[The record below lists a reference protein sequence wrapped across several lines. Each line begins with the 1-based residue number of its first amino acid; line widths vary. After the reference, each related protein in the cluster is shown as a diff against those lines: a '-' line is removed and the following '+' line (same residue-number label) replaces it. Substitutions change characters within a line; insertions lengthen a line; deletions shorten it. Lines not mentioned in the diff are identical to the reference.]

1 MLGKPSITV
10 CRKIGFLISITVL
23 LAQTTGCQSEEGDS
37 KMMNIEKVDIG
48 NTDSAIIGVVNL
60 SGNVMFADV
69 PATKGA
75 NLQGTGTLKAM
86 GESSWI
92 DIEYLGGEKIRLKNG
107 SVELSFGEQLTS
119 NIGGLDLGGGVG
131 STGTNT
137 RIIKLK
143 SGKLFAH
150 IAKFEQLRKM
160 KYYFST
166 DIIDL
171 NLMSGSFAL
180 EVNNDVTRLSVC
192 EGSIS
197 IRPANA
203 MESSQRANWPE
214 VNLSGGS
221 GVSVNLTDTPEPS
234 ALSQSE
240 KELMAKEFS
249 AMAVSTACSSS

>member
-10 CRKIGFLISITVL
+10 GTKIRFIISIAVL
-23 LAQTTGCQSEEGDS
+23 LMQTTGCQSKEGDS
-37 KMMNIEKVDIG
+37 KMASIEKVDAG
-48 NTDSAIIGVVNL
+48 NTGSAIIRVVNL
-60 SGNVMFADV
+60 SGNVMFAEV
-69 PATKGA
+69 PATKGT

-86 GESSWI
+86 GESSWV

-131 STGTNT
+131 STGTST

-150 IAKFEQLRKM
+150 IAKFEQLRKV

-180 EVNNDVTRLSVC
+180 EANNNVTQLFVC

-197 IRPANA
+197 IRPANTI
-203 MESSQRANWPE
+203 ESSQRANWPE
-214 VNLSGGS
+214 VNLSGGN

-234 ALSQSE
+234 DLSQSE
-240 KELMAKEFS
+240 EELIAKEFS
-249 AMAVSTACSSS
+249 AIGVSGCSSF